1 MCACAKGAD
10 SGRRDFRSHAELSA
24 GVRLDPFFPEDRV
37 PKRLTSL
44 SSSSSSPKKQ
54 EHESSEMEGGK
65 KFGRRGII
73 KKL

>member
-24 GVRLDPFFPEDRV
+24 GVRLDPFFPEDGV